1 MTCSKLSAAL
11 VLLCAVCLLSPV
23 KTIAQTPSLAQ
34 LRQSNVALKMQG
46 FMFAS
51 GLKKDKNNRPN
62 GQGFQMIPC
71 NWVGSGFIATGNGCV
86 VTNYHV
92 ASKALKGWALFD
104 DKSTYEI
111 NHISVYDP
119 QEDLAILKI
128 SSSRQFPAAQ
138 LGNSDMVNP
147 MDQVIAV
154 GNPQGLGINITKGDV
169 SQVIRDNNNRA
180 QIIRHT
186 APIAPG
192 NSGGALYKEQQ
203 VIGVNASIKLT
214 TRGELTQF
222 NQAIPI
228 NKARTLLQTYQN
240 RSIPLESAF
249 PTDAKT
255 LLRNKFESISAI
267 TRRVPGSTSSD
278 NIGRYSFSFQL
289 KKLTDYMFF
298 VKSPDRDLAIVVKSA
313 NGETLGFGDE
323 RVKGWDGVLLSS
335 QHRQNVLITVF
346 NYDQLS
352 ANVGLQVGYIS
363 W

>member
-1 MTCSKLSAAL
+1 MTCFKSSAAL

-23 KTIAQTPSLAQ
+23 KTIAQPPSLAQ

-46 FMFAS
+46 FRFAS
-51 GLKKDKNNRPN
+51 GLKRDGNNRPN
-62 GQGFQMIPC
+62 GKGFQMISHS
-71 NWVGSGFIATGNGCV
+71 WSGSGFIASANGSV

-92 ASKALKGWALFD
+92 ASKALKGWAVFD

-128 SSSRQFPAAQ
+128 SSNRQFPVAQ

-154 GNPQGLGINITKGDV
+154 GNPQGLGINITRGDI
-169 SQVIRDNNNRA
+169 SQVIRDNSNRT

-192 NSGGALYKEQQ
+192 NSGGALYRGHQ
-203 VIGVNASIKLT
+203 VIGVNASIIT
-214 TRGELTQF
+214 SGRNLTQF

-228 NKARTLLQTYQN
+228 NKARALLRTYQKQ
-240 RSIPLESAF
+240 SIPLESAF
-249 PTDAKT
+249 PTDPQT
-255 LLRNKFESISAI
+255 LLRNKFESITAV
-267 TRRVPGSTSSD
+267 TRRVAGSTSRE
-278 NIGRYSFSFQL
+278 NIGSYSFSFQL
-289 KKLTDYMFF
+289 KKLKDYMFF
-298 VKSPDRDLAIVVKSA
+298 VESPDRDLAIVVKSA

-335 QHRQNVLITVF
+335 QYRQNVVITVF
-346 NYDQLS
+346 NYDQQA

>member
-1 MTCSKLSAAL
+1 MTCFKSSAAL

-23 KTIAQTPSLAQ
+23 KTSAQTPSLNQ

-51 GLKKDKNNRPN
+51 GLKKDENNRPN

-71 NWVGSGFIATGNGCV
+71 NWDGSGFIATGNGCV
-86 VTNYHV
+86 ITNYHV
-92 ASKALKGWALFD
+92 VSKALRGRAVFD
-104 DKSTYEI
+104 DKSIYEI
-111 NHISVYDP
+111 NHISVYDA

-128 SSSRQFPAAQ
+128 SSNRQFPTAQ
-138 LGNSDMVNP
+138 LGNSDLVNP
-147 MDQVIAV
+147 MDPVIAV

-192 NSGGALYKEQQ
+192 NSGGALYKGRQ
-203 VIGVNASIKLT
+203 VIGVNASIIT

-222 NQAIPI
+222 NQAIPV
-228 NKARTLLQTYQN
+228 NKARALLQAYQN

-249 PTDAKT
+249 PTDPKT
-255 LLRNKFESISAI
+255 LIRNKFKSINAV
-267 TRRVPGSTSSD
+267 TRKVPGSTSRD
-278 NIGRYSFSFQL
+278 NIGSYSFSFRLDKL
-289 KKLTDYMFF
+289 KDYMFF
-298 VKSPDRDLAIVVKSA
+298 VESPDKDLAIVVKSE
-313 NGETLGFGDE
+313 NGKTLGFGDE
-323 RVKGWDGVLLSS
+323 RVKGWDGILLSS
-335 QHRQNVLITVF
+335 KYRQNVVITVF
-346 NYDQLS
+346 NYDQQP
-352 ANVGLQVGYIS
+352 ANVGLQVGYLT